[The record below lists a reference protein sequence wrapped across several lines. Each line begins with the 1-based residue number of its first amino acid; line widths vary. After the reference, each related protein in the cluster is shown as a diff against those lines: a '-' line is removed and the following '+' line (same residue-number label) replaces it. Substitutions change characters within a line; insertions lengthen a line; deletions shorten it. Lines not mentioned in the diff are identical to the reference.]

1 MSLRGSRKIGAS
13 DLSSVL
19 VFRTLPNTVR
29 RVEGGDG
36 MARRD
41 SPVRYGVGQ
50 ERRTKESS
58 VRRLRRYGSLVFT
71 SVVAYLLV
79 GAVVLPAQQT
89 SGKAPIMVGILLLN
103 KPYITEF
110 AGPLDVYHHVP
121 ADKLTVVIISDTDQ
135 ELVTYEGMPFR
146 ANYTIDNAP
155 KLDVL
160 VVPSGAGSLDA
171 DLKNTRVLTW
181 LKKAASEARFVTS
194 HCEGAFLLG
203 QAGLLDN
210 KDATTFHAD
219 TGTLQQKH
227 PTCRVQK
234 DRRVVVDGNLIT
246 SPGGLASYEA
256 SLFVVEKLFGKDQA
270 LSIAAALVFGPSNI
284 AAALPAQ

>member
-1 MSLRGSRKIGAS
+1 MKRYWSLSVACVFAFLLAS
-13 DLSSVL
+13 
-19 VFRTLPNTVR
+19 
-29 RVEGGDG
+29 
-36 MARRD
+36 A
-41 SPVRYGVGQ
+41 GV
-50 ERRTKESS
+50 
-58 VRRLRRYGSLVFT
+58 
-71 SVVAYLLV
+71 AC
-79 GAVVLPAQQT
+79 AQQQLA
-89 SGKAPIMVGILLLN
+89 GGPITVGILLLN

-121 ADKLTVVIISDTDQ
+121 AEKLKVFIVSDTDK

-160 VVPSGAGSLDA
+160 VVPSGAGSLEA
-171 DLKNTRVLTW
+171 DLANVRVINW
-181 LKKAASEARFVTS
+181 IKKAAQEAKFITS

-203 QAGLLDN
+203 KAGLLDN

-219 TGTLQQKH
+219 TEALQKQY
-227 PTCRVQK
+227 PTCRVQT

-256 SLFVVEKLFGKDQA
+256 SLYVVEQLFGKDQA
-270 LSIAAALVFGPSNI
+270 LSIAKALIFGPSNI
-284 AAALPAQ
+284 QAAISTK